1 MDNGQRD
8 VGGWWHGSMSAVSIS
23 RRRSFQKLHPSGQIL
38 TPRGAAH
45 NYYVEVS
52 LAGPLNEKSGMVV
65 NIRDIDGWIDEALQ
79 EVPPEPLSVEGLAEK
94 IFSAMCTRISKRG
107 VELKK
112 LRLFES
118 PDYWVDI
125 WP

>member
-1 MDNGQRD
+1 MDHGKCD
-8 VGGWWHGSMSAVSIS
+8 VGGWRHGFVVVVCIC
-23 RRRSFQKLHPSGQIL
+23 RRRSFQRLHPEGQIL

-52 LAGPLNEKSGMVV
+52 LSGAMNETTGMLL
-65 NIRDIDGWIDEALQ
+65 NIRDIDLWVDQAL
-79 EVPPEPLSVEGLAEK
+79 ERVPTEPLSVERLATVLFEAIQK
-94 IFSAMCTRISKRG
+94 QVIEHD